1 ISLAREAENPWYEV
15 TLHEGRNR
23 QIRRMFE
30 QVGHRV
36 EKIKRIRYGSLEL
49 DIEPSRYRF
58 LSPAEVA
65 KLRNSLQTRPSP
77 KTAISKA
84 AAETNFYPDNES
96 SELRQAL
103 AERHH
108 LPQEQILVT
117 GGSTQLIDIICRTLL
132 AAGLNAV
139 TSERSFIVYP
149 MMARAAGGQIIQ
161 AP

>member
-1 ISLAREAENPWYEV
+1 MKTAPAKISLAREAENPWYEI

-58 LSPAEVA
+58 LSLAEVA

-77 KTAISKA
+77 KTAKSKDSPRIS
-84 AAETNFYPDNES
+84 
-96 SELRQAL
+96 
-103 AERHH
+103 
-108 LPQEQILVT
+108 QI
-117 GGSTQLIDIICRTLL
+117 
-132 AAGLNAV
+132 NAD
-139 TSERSFIVYP
+139 
-149 MMARAAGGQIIQ
+149 
-161 AP
+161 